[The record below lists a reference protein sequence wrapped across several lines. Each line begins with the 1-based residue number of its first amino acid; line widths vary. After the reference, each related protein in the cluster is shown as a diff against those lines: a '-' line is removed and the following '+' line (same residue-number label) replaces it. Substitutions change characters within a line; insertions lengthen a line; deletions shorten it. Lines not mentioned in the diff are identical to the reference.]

1 MSDVARLSLKE
12 ARELLEWT
20 PGRLADES
28 GIKLSAV
35 YDIEAG
41 RNNNPGYQTVSALVK
56 ALKRGGLAG
65 VQADDI
71 FGADEATSSE
81 TRAS

>member
-1 MSDVARLSLKE
+1 VARLSLKE
-12 ARELLEWT
+12 ARELLEWS
-20 PGRLADES
+20 PSRLADES

-35 YDIEAG
+35 YDIESG
-41 RNNNPGYQTVSALVK
+41 KNKNPGYQTVSAVVK

-71 FGADEATSSE
+71 FGAEDAHERHVS
-81 TRAS
+81 

>member
-1 MSDVARLSLKE
+1 MARLSLRE

-35 YDIEAG
+35 YDIESG
-41 RNNNPGYQTVSALVK
+41 KNKNPGYLTVSALVK
-56 ALKRGGLAG
+56 ALKRGGLSG

-71 FGADEATSSE
+71 FGADEAAS
-81 TRAS
+81 RAS

>member
-1 MSDVARLSLKE
+1 MSLKE

-71 FGADEATSSE
+71 FGSDDGVPSE
-81 TRAS
+81 SRVS